1 MYKCILIDD
10 EEPSIKTLKI
20 IIENYCNNELEIVGT
35 AGTIE
40 EAYAAIN
47 DKKPDIIFLDIE
59 MPRGSGFDLLE
70 KFTNP
75 TFEVIFT
82 TGFDQYAITAIKFSA
97 LDYLLKPIN
106 IEELREAIQKAK
118 DRIEGKNTQQNLKFL
133 IQNLKNPRDKANKIP
148 LPILNGLQFVTISSI
163 IYCEAD
169 EDYTYVY
176 MNDGSKI
183 TVSKSIKEFED
194 LLLEYDF
201 FRIHHSFLINRH
213 YIKRYIKGEGGTILT
228 EQGVELSV
236 SRRRKTEFLAWL
248 SNF

>member
-10 EEPSIKTLKI
+10 EEPSIQTLRI
-20 IIENYCNNELEIVGT
+20 IVENYCNNELEIVGT

-40 EAYAAIN
+40 DAYAQIIE
-47 DKKPDIIFLDIE
+47 KKPDIIFLDIE
-59 MPRGSGFDLLE
+59 MPHGSGFDLLE
-70 KFTNP
+70 KFIKP

-106 IEELREAIQKAK
+106 IEELREAIKKAK
-118 DRIEGKNTQQNLKFL
+118 ERLEGKNTQQNLQFL

-148 LPILNGLQFVTISSI
+148 LPILNGFQFITISSI

-176 MNDGSKI
+176 LNDNQKI

-194 LLLEYDF
+194 LLTEYDF
-201 FRIHHSFLINRH
+201 FRIHHSFLINRNF
-213 YIKRYIKGEGGTILT
+213 IKKYIKGEGGTVLT
-228 EQGVELSV
+228 EHGVELPV
-236 SRRRKTEFLAWL
+236 SRRRKTEFLTWL